1 MKTRRSLLLAL
12 GIAVSLSMAVPASA
26 TQQPTIPAESAAQ
39 IETEGTGTAD
49 DAVGGGEAEKDTVDS
64 TDSSSQTVPQTLD
77 NTEPVAGTADGDAVP
92 TPTQEPTPSV
102 MATPE
107 PSVAP
112 TDEPEVTE
120 EWSQTEDG
128 RWQYLV
134 GGEPLKDTL
143 FAPDGSDQVF
153 YFDASGYLATG
164 LYNITDKTQFKG
176 LDGESFA
183 LGLYGF
189 ETEGQDPRQDGLGA
203 MVTNDW
209 MLSEQDNSWHWLTET
224 GLEDNTGKDGWQQI
238 DEKWYYLN
246 GAGQAAA
253 DKTGWQQIDEDWYFL
268 NADGTVDSAKDGWQQ
283 VSEGKWLYAQDGK
296 GEIRTGWQE
305 ISGKWYC
312 LKDDGTRDTGKT
324 GIQTING
331 AQYYVNSDGSL
342 KKNTTVDQDGMRY
355 VLGADGKVQKSY
367 KPVKEQ
373 WMRNSTG
380 WWYQREDGTYPKNCW
395 EKIGGRLYSF
405 DANGYMRSGGW
416 YLEKG
421 TWYYLESSGAAKEG
435 WLLLNGNWYYLQ
447 PGTGKMLTG
456 WYQVSGIWYFSDAS
470 GAMYGQGWHLI
481 GNSWYYMNGSGHM
494 LTGWQRINGT
504 WYYMDSN
511 GHMLTG
517 WQKIDGTWYYMDGS
531 GHMLTGWQQI
541 NGTWYYMNGSG
552 AMLTGWQRIGN
563 TWYYMNGSGA
573 MLTGWQMINGTWYY
587 MNGSGAML
595 ANQWVDGYYYV
606 GANGAMVTSSYVGGY
621 YVGADGR
628 WIPGY
633 DPVISGGSWESSGGK
648 WYFKTADGIYLKSM
662 WQKINGEW
670 YHFDSTGA
678 MATGWTY
685 IDGYKYYFDSNGHM
699 LQDLE
704 SVMGRQSSYEIT
716 VNRAKCQITVWAK
729 DGSNGYIIPYKTF
742 VCSVGLPGTPTPTG
756 TFYTPAKYRW
766 HTLMGP
772 SYGQYCTRVVGGV
785 LFHSVAGSNMTSY
798 NLSAAEYN
806 KLGSPASHGCIR
818 MTVRDAKWIY
828 DNCSLG
834 TKVTISD
841 TAYTPYDKPSA
852 PKIPAS
858 QNWDPTDPNV

>member
-1 MKTRRSLLLAL
+1 MKTRRSLLLGL
-12 GIAVSLSMAVPASA
+12 GIVVSLSMAVPASA

-39 IETEGTGTAD
+39 IETEETGTAA
-49 DAVGGGEAEKDTVDS
+49 DAVEEGEAEKDTVDS
-64 TDSSSQTVPQTLD
+64 AGNSSQTVPQVLD
-77 NTEPVAGTADGDAVP
+77 NTEPVSGTADTDAAP
-92 TPTQEPTPSV
+92 APTQEPTPSV
-102 MATPE
+102 TATPE
-107 PSVAP
+107 PSAAP

-120 EWSQTEDG
+120 EWSQAEDG

-134 GGEPLKDTL
+134 GGEPLKNTL
-143 FAPDGSDQVF
+143 FAPEDSDQVF
-153 YFDASGYLATG
+153 YFDKDGYLASGIQEIAADTG
-164 LYNITDKTQFKG
+164 LKG
-176 LDGESFA
+176 FENDQSFEA
-183 LGLYGF
+183 GYYGF
-189 ETEGQDPRQDGLGA
+189 STEGENPQEDGLGA
-203 MVTNDW
+203 MVTGSW
-209 MLSEQDNSWHWLTET
+209 MYRDADSSWYWLTET
-224 GLEDNTGKDGWQQI
+224 GKADNNGKDGWQQI
-238 DEKWYYLN
+238 DGKWYQLDEN
-246 GAGQAAA
+246 GQAAA
-253 DKTGWQQIDEDWYFL
+253 DKTGWQQINNTWYFL
-268 NADGTVDSAKDGWQQ
+268 NEDGSVDTAKDGWQQ
-283 VSEGKWLYAQDGK
+283 ASDGKWLYAQDGK
-296 GEIRTGWQE
+296 GEIRTGWQQ
-305 ISGKWYC
+305 INGKWYF
-312 LKDDGTRDTGKT
+312 LKSDGTRDTAKT

-342 KKNTTVDQDGMRY
+342 KKNTTVDQNGTRY

-367 KPVKEQ
+367 KPVAEQ
-373 WMRNSTG
+373 WMHNSTG
-380 WWYQREDGTYPKNCW
+380 WWYQYEDGTYPKNCW

-416 YLEKG
+416 YLENG

-435 WLLLNGNWYYLQ
+435 WLLLGDTWYYLQ

-456 WYQVSGIWYFSDAS
+456 WYQVSGVWYFSDAS

-481 GNSWYYMNGSGHM
+481 GNSWYYMN
-494 LTGWQRINGT
+494 
-504 WYYMDSN
+504 
-511 GHMLTG
+511 
-517 WQKIDGTWYYMDGS
+517 GS

-648 WYFKTADGIYLKSM
+648 WYFKTADGVYLKSM